1 MNKTI
6 NGKRYDTE
14 KAKPVGEA
22 GNGLYPGDLDYYCET
37 LYLKRTGE
45 FFLHLEGGPRSGCA
59 KADGTGWVGGE
70 ELRPVSF
77 DGARAWAEKNLTAD
91 EYAELFGEPDEDG
104 TSVVATFS
112 LSAAAKAKLER
123 EASRTGKAQ
132 SAILEELIGKL

>member
-45 FFLHLEGGPRSGCA
+45 FFLHMEGGPRSGCA

-77 DGARAWAEKNLTAD
+77 EVRVRGPKRTSRRTSTQSSSASLTRMGRPSWQRSPSPQPRRRSWSARRRARARRNRPSWK
-91 EYAELFGEPDEDG
+91 
-104 TSVVATFS
+104 S
-112 LSAAAKAKLER
+112 
-123 EASRTGKAQ
+123 
-132 SAILEELIGKL
+132 